1 MGPAFRRLL
10 PFVLRYRRQYITGL
24 ACVVM
29 TSAIQLLSPWI
40 LKYAIDDITRGITRQ
55 KLALYAGL
63 LLGVACLGAGFRFL
77 MRRTGDLMSRATNDL
92 NAVRMMIGP
101 SVMYSANTI
110 LMFTVAIVIMLSID
124 ARLTLIA
131 LLPLPLVSVTVWYFG
146 SAIHKRFEAIQAQ
159 LSDMS
164 AVVQEA

>member
-40 LKYAIDDITRGITRQ
+40 LKYAIDDIPRGITRQ

-63 LLGVACLGAGFRFL
+63 LLGVACLGAVFRFL
-77 MRRTGDLMSRATNDL
+77 MRRILIGASRDLEYDIRNAFFARLQVMPLAYYQTRRTGDLLSRATHDL
-92 NAVRMMIGP
+92 NQG
-101 SVMYSANTI
+101 
-110 LMFTVAIVIMLSID
+110 
-124 ARLTLIA
+124 
-131 LLPLPLVSVTVWYFG
+131 
-146 SAIHKRFEAIQAQ
+146 
-159 LSDMS
+159 
-164 AVVQEA
+164 